1 MIRLAQPADEAL
13 VADINRQA
21 YAVYEREF
29 GFRPQ
34 PMDEPWGP
42 RIADGQ
48 TWLLGEDG
56 TLVIERHADHA
67 MIYSVA
73 LRPGTQG
80 GGLGRTLLDHAE
92 RLAASWGVPE
102 LRLYTNALM
111 LKNIAIYGRLG
122 YRETGRRPHPKRP
135 DLRVVDMVK
144 PIVPAE
150 AELRRLLDVMA
161 RLRAPDGC
169 PWDRVQDFDSIAPYT
184 IEEAYEV
191 ADAIARRDWAALP
204 DELGDLLFQVV
215 YHARMAEEHGR
226 FAFADVARSITD
238 KMIRRHPH
246 VFAGAEAVPWET
258 HKAAER
264 GAGGTLAGVP
274 VALPALTRAAKLT
287 SRAGRVGFDW
297 PDAAAVLDKLAEET
311 AELRAELD
319 ESDPVRL
326 ADEVGDML
334 FVLAN
339 LARKLGLNPEACL
352 HAANAKF
359 TRRFEGIEV
368 LLAARGET
376 PAEVGLAA
384 MEMAWAEV
392 KRGEVKPA
400 TVSRVGSLRPA
411 HPKAG

>member
-1 MIRLAQPADEAL
+1 MIRLAAAADEAL
-13 VADINRQA
+13 VVAITREA
-21 YAVYEREF
+21 YADYEPLLGAPAVPVTE
-29 GFRPQ
+29 
-34 PMDEPWGP
+34 DYAP
-42 RIADGQ
+42 RIAAGEV
-48 TWLLGEDG
+48 WLLDG
-56 TLVIERHADHA
+56 SGVLVLERHADHA
-67 MIYSVA
+67 TIFNVA
-73 LRPGTQG
+73 VRPDRHGH
-80 GGLGRTLLDHAE
+80 GLGRTLLDAAE
-92 RLAASWGVPE
+92 RIAASWGVPE

-111 LKNIAIYGRLG
+111 TRNLAIYTGRG
-122 YRETGRRPHPKRP
+122 YRELGRRPNPKRP
-135 DLRVVDMVK
+135 SFTIVDMAK

-215 YHARMAEEHGR
+215 YHARMAEEAGR
-226 FAFADVARSITD
+226 FAFADVARAIAD
-238 KMIRRHPH
+238 KMVRRHPQ
-246 VFAGAEAVPWET
+246 VFAGAEAVAWEA

-264 GAGGTLAGVP
+264 GAGGVLAGVP

-287 SRAGRVGFDW
+287 GRAGRVGFDW

-319 ESDPVRL
+319 EADPARL

-339 LARKLGLNPEACL
+339 LARKLGLNPETCL

-359 TRRFEGIEV
+359 TRRFEGVEA

-376 PAEVGLAA
+376 PAEVGLEA
-384 MEMAWAEV
+384 MEAAWAEV
-392 KRGEVKPA
+392 KRGEC
-400 TVSRVGSLRPA
+400 SRPA
-411 HPKAG
+411 PTHPSPREAG